1 MFNPDDYEPVAVRLD
16 RWLKTATDPRVITHL
31 VEYGADYCVF
41 RAELYEGDKL
51 ISTGWAE
58 ERRSE
63 RGITSA
69 SMVEVCETSAIGRA
83 LANAGIAGSDP
94 SKRASREEMQKANR
108 NWKEANP
115 AIGKTVN
122 DFAGGSGSPKPA
134 SDKQIGAIRAMCK
147 KAGRTIPAGLEGFTA
162 SQASDMIQQ
171 LQDALNAQVTDG
183 ERHYY
188 DSKPSGGYTGD

>member
-69 SMVEVCETSAIGRA
+69 SMVEVCETSAIGRG
-83 LANAGIAGSDP
+83 LANAGMAGSDP
-94 SKRASREEMQKANR
+94 GKRASREEMQKATR
-108 NWKEANP
+108 A
-115 AIGKTVN
+115 TVTPI
-122 DFAGGSGSPKPA
+122 AGGSGQAKPA
-134 SDKQIGAIRAMCK
+134 SEKQIGAIRAMCK

-171 LQDALNAQVTDG
+171 LQDALSAQIADG

>member
-16 RWLKTATDPRVITHL
+16 RWLKIYLVASSDVFPRVITYLH
-31 VEYGADYCVF
+31 EYNVDYCVF
-41 RAELYEGDKL
+41 RAELWLSDML
-51 ISTGWAE
+51 IATGWAE

-69 SMVEVCETSAIGRA
+69 SMLEVCETSAIGRA

-94 SKRASREEMQKANR
+94 SKRASREEMQKATR
-108 NWKEANP
+108 A
-115 AIGKTVN
+115 TVTPI
-122 DFAGGSGSPKPA
+122 AGGSGSSKPA
-134 SDKQIGAIRAMCK
+134 SEKQIGAIKAMCK

-162 SQASDMIQQ
+162 SQASDMIQK
-171 LQDALNAQVTDG
+171 LQETLDAKVVDG
-183 ERHYY
+183 ARDYY

>member
-31 VEYGADYCVF
+31 IEYGADYCVF

-58 ERRSE
+58 ERRAE

-69 SMVEVCETSAIGRA
+69 SMVEVCETSAIGRG
-83 LANAGIAGSDP
+83 LANAGMAGSDP
-94 SKRASREEMQKANR
+94 GKRASREEMQKATR
-108 NWKEANP
+108 A
-115 AIGKTVN
+115 TVTPI
-122 DFAGGSGSPKPA
+122 AGGAGSSKPA